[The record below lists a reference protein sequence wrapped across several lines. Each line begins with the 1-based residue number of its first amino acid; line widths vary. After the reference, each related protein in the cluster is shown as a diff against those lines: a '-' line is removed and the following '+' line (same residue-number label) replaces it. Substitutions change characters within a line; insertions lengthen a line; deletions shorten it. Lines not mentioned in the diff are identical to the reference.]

1 MPLLTAA
8 ARDDGR
14 RATRPLVHAYRPRAA
29 EHTILHRIVRAH
41 LATFLQA
48 AEHGGGVPTF
58 VEREFRQFLGC
69 GVWARGFARFRCD
82 ACHAER
88 LVPFSCK
95 ARAVCPSCGGRRMA
109 ERAAHLVDHV
119 LPAVPMR
126 QWVLSLPFRL
136 RYLLAWKHELC
147 REVLAV
153 YVRALRGFYRRG
165 ARRAGFTAA
174 ETGAV
179 SAIQRFGSGLN
190 LNVHFHTLVLDGV
203 FARCG
208 DDWRFVPAP
217 PPTPGEL
224 TRLVATIARRIERLL
239 ARRGFTLGEGDT
251 VARDPVGED
260 ASALAALC
268 AASVAGRSVLG
279 RAAGARV
286 TRVGRD
292 PEAYVPKPET
302 PWHARH
308 ASFDLHAGRTVR
320 ADDRAGL
327 ERLCHYLLRPP
338 LAQERI
344 EILADG
350 RVGMTLAH
358 PWADGTRAFVFTPI
372 EFLEKLAVLIPK
384 PRINLVV
391 YHGVLA
397 PRARHR
403 AAALRAMPSPTSAA
417 ATSAA
422 PGSTTAAPVALVGAA
437 IVGLGLA
444 QASAPALPGA
454 ALIVD
459 TDGAPSAS
467 DAAPPRIPRRYLAW
481 AELLRRVFEVDVLAC
496 ACGGRLRFI
505 ATIEDPP
512 VVERILRHL
521 GLPTAVPHA
530 AAARPPPRGPELAFD
545 FPS

>member
-1 MPLLTAA
+1 MLPPASA
-8 ARDDGR
+8 ARDHTHG
-14 RATRPLVHAYRPRAA
+14 ATRPSIHAYRPRAA
-29 EHTILHRIVRAH
+29 EHTVLHRIVRAH

-48 AEHGGGVPTF
+48 AESAGGVPTF

-109 ERAAHLVDHV
+109 ERAANLVDHV

-136 RYLLAWKHELC
+136 RYLLAWNHELC
-147 REVLAV
+147 REVLAI
-153 YVRALRGFYRRG
+153 YVRALRGFYRRR
-165 ARRAGFTAA
+165 ARRAGISDA

-179 SAIQRFGSGLN
+179 TAIQRFGSGVN
-190 LNVHFHTLVLDGV
+190 LNIHYHTLALDGV
-203 FARCG
+203 FARDG

-217 PPTPGEL
+217 PPAPHEL
-224 TRLVATIARRIERLL
+224 ARLVAAIARRVERLL
-239 ARRGFTLGEGDT
+239 ARHGLPLGEADAD
-251 VARDPVGED
+251 ARDPLAED
-260 ASALAALC
+260 APALAALC
-268 AASVAGRSVLG
+268 AASVTGRSVLG

-286 TRVGRD
+286 ARIGND
-292 PEAYVPKPET
+292 PDAYTPKPET

-308 ASFDLHAGRTVR
+308 AAFDLHAGRTVR
-320 ADDRAGL
+320 AEDRAGL
-327 ERLCHYLLRPP
+327 ERLAHYLLRPP

-344 EILADG
+344 ELLADG
-350 RVGMTLAH
+350 RVGVTLAH
-358 PWADGTRAFVFTPI
+358 PWADGTRALVFTPV

-384 PRINLVV
+384 PRVNLLI

-403 AAALRAMPSPTSAA
+403 AAALRAVPSPATAA
-417 ATSAA
+417 A
-422 PGSTTAAPVALVGAA
+422 P
-437 IVGLGLA
+437 
-444 QASAPALPGA
+444 
-454 ALIVD
+454 
-459 TDGAPSAS
+459 AS
-467 DAAPPRIPRRYLAW
+467 DAVAPASSPAAAVVVPRLPHVSASPAPDFSGAADASRTTPLSSGPPPRSSRRHLAW
-481 AELLRRVFEVDVLAC
+481 AELLRRIFEIDVLAC
-496 ACGGRLRFI
+496 ACGGRLRFL

-521 GLPTAVPHA
+521 GLPTAMPA
-530 AAARPPPRGPELAFD
+530 PAPARPPPREPELAFD

>member
-1 MPLLTAA
+1 MLPLAA
-8 ARDDGR
+8 ARGDG
-14 RATRPLVHAYRPRAA
+14 AACHPVHAYRPRAA
-29 EHTILHRIVRAH
+29 EHTVLHRIVLAH

-48 AEHGGGVPTF
+48 AEAAGAVPPF
-58 VEREFRQFLGC
+58 VEREYRQFLGC

-136 RYLLAWKHELC
+136 RYLLAWNHELC
-147 REVLAV
+147 RAVLAV
-153 YVRALRGFYRRG
+153 YARALRGFYRRR
-165 ARRAGFTAA
+165 ARRAGITGA

-179 SAIQRFGSGLN
+179 TAIQRFGSGLN
-190 LNVHFHTLVLDGV
+190 CNIHYHTLFLDGV
-203 FARCG
+203 FCREG
-208 DDWRFVPAP
+208 DEWRFVPAP
-217 PPTPGEL
+217 PPTAREL
-224 TRLVATIARRIERLL
+224 ARLVAAIARRIERLL
-239 ARRGFTLGEGDT
+239 VRRGLTLAESGAD
-251 VARDPVGED
+251 APDPLAED
-260 ASALAALC
+260 APALAALC

-279 RAAGARV
+279 RAPGARV
-286 TRVGRD
+286 ARLGND
-292 PEAYVPKPET
+292 PDVYAPKPET
-302 PWHARH
+302 PWHARY

-320 ADDRAGL
+320 ADDREGL

-350 RVGMTLAH
+350 RVGLTLAH
-358 PWADGTRAFVFTPI
+358 SWADGTRALVFTPI

-403 AAALRAMPSPTSAA
+403 AAVLHAMPPSTSV
-417 ATSAA
+417 
-422 PGSTTAAPVALVGAA
+422 AAPVTDRAGSAPLTIAA
-437 IVGLGLA
+437 MV
-444 QASAPALPGA
+444 APALPQAPGSSMPDALVA
-454 ALIVD
+454 AD
-459 TDGAPSAS
+459 TCGPSPKSPGPAPRA
-467 DAAPPRIPRRYLAW
+467 PRRHFAW
-481 AELLRRVFEVDVLAC
+481 AELLRRIFEIDILAC
-496 ACGGRLRFI
+496 TCGGRLRFI

-521 GLPTAVPHA
+521 GLPTAIPKPA
-530 AAARPPPRGPELAFD
+530 PARPPPTGPELAFD